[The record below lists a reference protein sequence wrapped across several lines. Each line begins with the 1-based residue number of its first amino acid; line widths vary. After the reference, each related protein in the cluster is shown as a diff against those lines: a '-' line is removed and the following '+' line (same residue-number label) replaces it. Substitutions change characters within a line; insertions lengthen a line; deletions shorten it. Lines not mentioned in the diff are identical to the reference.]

1 MIRAHD
7 FGQYV
12 SILYVITQPVGYNK
26 VVDTPADVAL
36 SCCRTVAPPGIRVA
50 LIGVKHAEAV
60 DKPCVEK
67 LGELAALF
75 VGKAGV
81 KVVSVGIF

>member
-12 SILYVITQPVGYNK
+12 SILYVITQPVGYDK

-36 SCCRTVAPPGIRVA
+36 TRSRTVAPPRIRIA
-50 LIGVKHAEAV
+50 LIGVKRADAV
-60 DKPCVEK
+60 DKSGIEK
-67 LGELAALF
+67 LCKLAAFF

-81 KVVSVGIF
+81 KVVRLRIF